1 MSLRHSILGL
11 LTLAPSNGYELT
23 RRFDDT
29 LRNAW
34 HASHSQI
41 YPELAKLE
49 AEGLI
54 EVVGEGAR
62 GSRTYAATEAGRAE
76 VRRWMVEESPERQQ
90 RNVTAVRWFLA
101 FLLPDDEREAYFA
114 SELAKLEE
122 VDAYMRE
129 QRDELDKLGK
139 KGGFRPVLE
148 LGLEMQAVMLAWLRE
163 QAGASA
169 PPR

>member
-11 LTLAPSNGYELT
+11 LMVAPSNGYELT

-49 AEGLI
+49 QAGLA

-62 GSRTYAATEAGRAE
+62 GSKTYAVTDAGRAE
-76 VRRWMVEESPERQQ
+76 VRRWLVEEDPERSQ

-101 FLLPDDEREAYFA
+101 CLLPEKERREYFA
-114 SELAKLEE
+114 GEVVYLEG
-122 VDAYMRE
+122 VDR
-129 QRDELDKLGK
+129 
-139 KGGFRPVLE
+139 
-148 LGLEMQAVMLAWLRE
+148 
-163 QAGASA
+163 
-169 PPR
+169 

>member
-11 LTLAPSNGYELT
+11 LMLSPANGYELN

-49 AEGLI
+49 QAGVIEG
-54 EVVGEGAR
+54 VDEGPR
-62 GSRTYAATEAGRAE
+62 GSKTYGVTDAGRAE
-76 VRRWMVEESPERQQ
+76 VQRWLVDEDPERSQ

-101 FLLPDDEREAYFA
+101 CLLPDDERHAYFA
-114 SELAKLEE
+114 AEADHLAGI
-122 VDAYMRE
+122 DAYMR
-129 QRDELDKLGK
+129 
-139 KGGFRPVLE
+139 
-148 LGLEMQAVMLAWLRE
+148 
-163 QAGASA
+163 
-169 PPR
+169 